1 METAERSSQYQ
12 KVKEITDRLEAG
24 IKDLFDSERYKSWLS
39 TMGRFHNYSLNN
51 TLLIHMQKPDASLV
65 ASYLSWQRNFGRQ
78 VNKGERAIRILA
90 PTPYKKTIKT
100 ERLDP
105 VTGRPL
111 LNPDGSLA
119 TDLKEVLMPA
129 FKLVNVFDV
138 SQTEGKELPT
148 LGVDELTGD
157 VEGFGDF
164 LEALKATCPVP
175 IGFENI
181 KSGAKGYFH
190 TVENRIAIQKD
201 MSQIQTIK
209 TLIHEM
215 AHQKLHSAVPD
226 AEHEPEE
233 KLTRSRK
240 EVEAESV
247 AFTVASRY
255 GIDTSDYSFGY
266 IAGWSGG
273 KETKE
278 LKESLSRIRQ
288 AADEMI
294 TAIDEQLE
302 LIEKERHP
310 ERPRMPS
317 ALQELRDRKAETL
330 ESDPDTRPEQE
341 QRRKE
346 TVR

>member
-1 METAERSSQYQ
+1 MDGKGHISQFQ
-12 KVKEITDRLEAG
+12 KVKEITDRLETG
-24 IKDLFDSERYKSWLS
+24 IQELFDSERYKSWLS

-78 VNKGERAIRILA
+78 VNKGEKAIRILA
-90 PTPYKKTIKT
+90 PTPYKKRIET

-105 VTGRPL
+105 ATGKPV
-111 LNPDGSLA
+111 LNPDGSHA

-129 FKLVNVFDV
+129 FKVVSVFDV

-148 LGVDELTGD
+148 LGVDELTGK
-157 VEGFGDF
+157 VEGYEDF
-164 LEALKATCPVP
+164 LEALQETCPVP
-175 IGFENI
+175 IGFEDI
-181 KSGAKGYFH
+181 RSGAKGYFH
-190 TVENRIAIQKD
+190 TVENRIAVQKD
-201 MSQIQTIK
+201 MSEIQTVK

-215 AHQKLHSAVPD
+215 AHQKLHSAAPD

-233 KLTRSRK
+233 KLTRSWK

-255 GIDTSDYSFGY
+255 GIDSSDYSFGY

-273 KETKE
+273 RDTKE

-294 TAIDEQLE
+294 TSIDEHLE
-302 LIEKERHP
+302 RIEKEKHP
-310 ERPRMPS
+310 ERAAAASVLTTLRESRSQLLATEPDNDIGKEQKR
-317 ALQELRDRKAETL
+317 QEA
-330 ESDPDTRPEQE
+330 
-341 QRRKE
+341 
-346 TVR
+346 VR